1 MSTLDHPYI
10 ANNYNSR
17 KKKSND
23 QKGNHLLRQ
32 LRTTDFSSSGKN
44 GKEAPSFFDG
54 LWTYHFVTASPES
67 YNHLLSLGSTFP
79 LQLKEIKAVSP
90 TQFAGE
96 QPVFLPHSISRKNL
110 LTRGLKPSL
119 TFDPKEAQGLEVWHS
134 NSERLLTSGLESKQ
148 SPQPTARV
156 SD

>member
-96 QPVFLPHSISRKNL
+96 QPVFLPPQHQQEEPAHSGFETIPDLWPKGSTGLGSLAFQLRKVADL
-110 LTRGLKPSL
+110 WLGKQ
-119 TFDPKEAQGLEVWHS
+119 AV
-134 NSERLLTSGLESKQ
+134 TSTHCQ
-148 SPQPTARV
+148 S
-156 SD
+156 